1 LIFHSVPIHPGLQ
14 DGAFS
19 AHTGQFMKIAASMTD
34 LIGNTPL
41 VWLKRI
47 TEARLAGK
55 LESFNPGGS
64 VKDRIGLS
72 MIEDAEQRGALKPG
86 MTIIEPTS
94 GNTGIA
100 LAWIAAIKGYRLILT
115 MPEAMTPERR
125 MLLNALGATVI
136 LTEDLSGMG
145 GAIAKARELAAK
157 LGNAFIP
164 MQFENSANPDI
175 HSRTTAREI
184 WDDTDGAV
192 DIVVAGVGTGGTVTG
207 VARTLKQHKPALQ
220 MIAVEPAGSAVLSGK
235 PAGSHM
241 IQGIG
246 AGFIPQVLDRAVI
259 DEIIQVSDAQSFQ
272 MTRALLRKEG
282 IIAGLSSG
290 AAVHAAMEIAQRDE
304 NRDKL
309 IVVILPDTGERY
321 LSTANFEA

>member
-1 LIFHSVPIHPGLQ
+1 
-14 DGAFS
+14 
-19 AHTGQFMKIAASMTD
+19 MKIADSMLD
-34 LIGNTPL
+34 LVGHTPL
-41 VWLKRI
+41 VWLSRI
-47 TEARLAGK
+47 TAARLAGK
-55 LESFNPGGS
+55 LEAFNPGGS

-72 MIEDAEQRGALKPG
+72 MIEDAEKRGVLKPG

-136 LTEDLSGMG
+136 LTEDLSGIG
-145 GAIAKARELAAK
+145 GAIAKAQELAIK

-164 MQFENSANPDI
+164 MQFENSANPEI
-175 HSRTTAREI
+175 HSRTTAQEI
-184 WDDTDGAV
+184 WDDTDGEVA
-192 DIVVAGVGTGGTVTG
+192 IVVAGVGTGGTVTG
-207 VARTLKQHKPALQ
+207 VARALKQRKSSVQ
-220 MIAVEPAGSAVLSGK
+220 IVAVEPAASAVLSGK

-246 AGFIPQVLDRAVI
+246 AGFIPKVLDRTVI
-259 DEIIQVSDAQSFQ
+259 DEVMQVTDAQAFQ
-272 MTRALLRKEG
+272 MTKVLLRQEG
-282 IIAGLSSG
+282 IIAGISSG
-290 AAVHAAMEIAQRDE
+290 AAVHAAMEVSRQPD
-304 NRDKL
+304 NKDKL

-321 LSTANFEA
+321 LSTASFET

>member
-1 LIFHSVPIHPGLQ
+1 
-14 DGAFS
+14 
-19 AHTGQFMKIAASMTD
+19 MKIADSMLD
-34 LIGNTPL
+34 LVGHTPL
-41 VWLKRI
+41 VWLRRI
-47 TEARLAGK
+47 TAARLAGK
-55 LESFNPGGS
+55 LEAFNPGGS

-72 MIEDAEQRGALKPG
+72 MIEDAEKRGVLKPG

-145 GAIAKARELAAK
+145 GAIAKAQELATK

-164 MQFENSANPDI
+164 MQFENSANPEI
-175 HSRTTAREI
+175 HSRTTAQEI
-184 WDDTDGAV
+184 WDDTDGEVA
-192 DIVVAGVGTGGTVTG
+192 IVVAGVGTGGTVTG
-207 VARTLKQHKPALQ
+207 VARALKQRKSSVQ
-220 MIAVEPAGSAVLSGK
+220 IVAVEPAASAVLSGK

-246 AGFIPQVLDRAVI
+246 AGFIPKVLDRTVI
-259 DEIIQVSDAQSFQ
+259 DRVMQVTDAQAFQ
-272 MTRALLRKEG
+272 MTKVLLRQEG
-282 IIAGLSSG
+282 IIAGISSG
-290 AAVHAAMEIAQRDE
+290 AAVHAAVEVSRQPD
-304 NRDKL
+304 NKDKL

-321 LSTANFEA
+321 LSTASFET

>member
-1 LIFHSVPIHPGLQ
+1 
-14 DGAFS
+14 
-19 AHTGQFMKIAASMTD
+19 MKISESLID
-34 LIGNTPL
+34 LVGRTPL

-47 TEARLAGK
+47 SDTRLAGK

-72 MIEDAEQRGALKPG
+72 MIEDAEQRGILKPG

-100 LAWIAAIKGYRLILT
+100 LAWVAAIKGYRLILT

-136 LTEDLSGMG
+136 LTEDMSGMG
-145 GAIAKARELAAK
+145 GAIAKARELAEQI
-157 LGNAFIP
+157 GNAFIP
-164 MQFENSANPDI
+164 MQFENQANPDV
-175 HSRTTAREI
+175 HVRTTAEEI
-184 WDDTDGAV
+184 WGDTDGTV

-207 VARTLKQHKPALQ
+207 VARALKQKKPSVQ
-220 MIAVEPAGSAVLSGK
+220 MIAVEPASSAVLSGK

-246 AGFIPQVLDRAVI
+246 AGFIPQVLDRSVI
-259 DEIIQVSDAQSFQ
+259 DEIIPVTDAQAFH
-272 MTRALLRKEG
+272 MTRMLLRKEG
-282 IIAGLSSG
+282 IIAGISSG
-290 AAVHAAMEIAQRDE
+290 AALHAAIAVSKKTE

-321 LSTANFEA
+321 LSTSTFEP

>member
-1 LIFHSVPIHPGLQ
+1 MNIAESLI
-14 DGAFS
+14 
-19 AHTGQFMKIAASMTD
+19 D
-34 LIGNTPL
+34 LVGHTPL
-41 VWLKRI
+41 VWLRRI
-47 TEARLAGK
+47 TAARLAGK

-64 VKDRIGLS
+64 VKDRIGMS
-72 MIEDAEQRGALKPG
+72 MIEDAEKRGILRTG

-136 LTEDLSGMG
+136 LTEDTSGMS
-145 GAIAKARELAAK
+145 GAIAKAQELAQT

-164 MQFENSANPDI
+164 MQFENSANPEI
-175 HSRTTAREI
+175 HRRTTGREI
-184 WDDTDGAV
+184 WDDTDGEV

-207 VARTLKQHKPALQ
+207 VGRALKQNKPSVQ
-220 MIAVEPAGSAVLSGK
+220 MIAVEPASSAVLSGK

-246 AGFIPQVLDRAVI
+246 AGFVPTVLDRSVI
-259 DEIIQVSDAQSFQ
+259 DEIVQVTDAQAFQ
-272 MTRALLRKEG
+272 MTKILLRKEG
-282 IIAGLSSG
+282 IIAGISAG
-290 AAVHAAMEIAQRDE
+290 AALHAAIEVSKRLE

-321 LSTANFEA
+321 LSTASFER

>member
-1 LIFHSVPIHPGLQ
+1 
-14 DGAFS
+14 
-19 AHTGQFMKIAASMTD
+19 MKIADSMLD
-34 LIGNTPL
+34 LVGHTPL
-41 VWLKRI
+41 VWLRRI
-47 TEARLAGK
+47 TAAQLAGK
-55 LESFNPGGS
+55 LEAFNPGGS

-72 MIEDAEQRGALKPG
+72 MIEDAEKRGVLKPG

-145 GAIAKARELAAK
+145 GAIAKAQELATK

-164 MQFENSANPDI
+164 MQFENSANPEI
-175 HSRTTAREI
+175 HSRTTAQEI
-184 WDDTDGAV
+184 WDDTDGEVA
-192 DIVVAGVGTGGTVTG
+192 IVVAGVGTGGTVTG
-207 VARTLKQHKPALQ
+207 VARALKQRKSSVQ
-220 MIAVEPAGSAVLSGK
+220 IVAVEPAASAVLSGK

-246 AGFIPQVLDRAVI
+246 AGFIPKVLDRTVI
-259 DEIIQVSDAQSFQ
+259 DEVMQVTDAQAFQ
-272 MTRALLRKEG
+272 MTKVLLRQEG
-282 IIAGLSSG
+282 IIAGISSG
-290 AAVHAAMEIAQRDE
+290 AAVHAAVEISRQPD
-304 NRDKL
+304 NKDKL

-321 LSTANFEA
+321 LSTASFET

>member
-1 LIFHSVPIHPGLQ
+1 
-14 DGAFS
+14 
-19 AHTGQFMKIAASMTD
+19 M
-34 LIGNTPL
+34 
-41 VWLKRI
+41 
-47 TEARLAGK
+47 AGK
-55 LESFNPGGS
+55 LEAFNPGGS

-72 MIEDAEQRGALKPG
+72 MIEDAEKRGVLKPG

-145 GAIAKARELAAK
+145 GAIAKAQELAIK

-164 MQFENSANPDI
+164 MQFENSANPEI
-175 HSRTTAREI
+175 HSRTTAQEI
-184 WDDTDGAV
+184 WDDTDGEVA
-192 DIVVAGVGTGGTVTG
+192 IVVAGVGTGGTVTG
-207 VARTLKQHKPALQ
+207 VARALKQRKSSVQ
-220 MIAVEPAGSAVLSGK
+220 IVAVEPAASAVLSGK

-246 AGFIPQVLDRAVI
+246 AGFIPKVLDRTVI
-259 DEIIQVSDAQSFQ
+259 DEVMQVTDAQAFQ
-272 MTRALLRKEG
+272 MTKVLLRQEG
-282 IIAGLSSG
+282 IIAGISSG
-290 AAVHAAMEIAQRDE
+290 AAVHAAVEVSRQPD
-304 NRDKL
+304 NKDKL

-321 LSTANFEA
+321 LSTASFET

>member
-1 LIFHSVPIHPGLQ
+1 
-14 DGAFS
+14 
-19 AHTGQFMKIAASMTD
+19 MKIADSMLD
-34 LIGNTPL
+34 LVGHTPL
-41 VWLKRI
+41 VWLRRI
-47 TEARLAGK
+47 TAARLAGK
-55 LESFNPGGS
+55 LEAFNPGGS

-72 MIEDAEQRGALKPG
+72 MIEDAEKRGVLKPG

-145 GAIAKARELAAK
+145 GAIAKAQELAIK

-164 MQFENSANPDI
+164 MQFENSANPEI
-175 HSRTTAREI
+175 HSRTTAQEI
-184 WDDTDGAV
+184 WDDTDGEVA
-192 DIVVAGVGTGGTVTG
+192 IVVAGVGTGGTVTG
-207 VARTLKQHKPALQ
+207 VARALKQRKSSVQ
-220 MIAVEPAGSAVLSGK
+220 IVAVEPAASAVLSGK

-246 AGFIPQVLDRAVI
+246 AGFIPKVLDRTVI
-259 DEIIQVSDAQSFQ
+259 DGVMQVTDAQAFQ
-272 MTRALLRKEG
+272 MTKVLLRQEG
-282 IIAGLSSG
+282 IIAGISSG
-290 AAVHAAMEIAQRDE
+290 AAVHAAVEVSRQPD
-304 NRDKL
+304 NKDKL

-321 LSTANFEA
+321 LSTTSFET

>member
-1 LIFHSVPIHPGLQ
+1 
-14 DGAFS
+14 
-19 AHTGQFMKIAASMTD
+19 MKIAESLID
-34 LIGNTPL
+34 LVGHTPL

-47 TEARLAGK
+47 TDARLAGK

-72 MIEDAEQRGALKPG
+72 MIEDAEQRGILKPG

-100 LAWIAAIKGYRLILT
+100 LAWVAAIKGYRLILT

-136 LTEDLSGMG
+136 LTEDLAGMG
-145 GAIAKARELAAK
+145 GAIAKARELAEK
-157 LGNAFIP
+157 IGNAFIP
-164 MQFENSANPDI
+164 MQFENPANPEVHI
-175 HSRTTAREI
+175 RTTAQEI
-184 WDDTDGAV
+184 WDDTDGTV

-207 VARTLKQHKPALQ
+207 VARALKQKKPSVL
-220 MIAVEPAGSAVLSGK
+220 MIAVEPASSAVLSGK

-246 AGFIPQVLDRAVI
+246 AGFIPQVLDRNVI
-259 DEIIQVSDAQSFQ
+259 NEIIPVTDAQAFH
-272 MTRALLRKEG
+272 MTRMLLRKEG
-282 IIAGLSSG
+282 IIAGISSG
-290 AAVHAAMEIAQRDE
+290 AALHAAVEVSKRAE
-304 NRDKL
+304 NRNKL

-321 LSTANFEA
+321 LSTATFEP

>member
-1 LIFHSVPIHPGLQ
+1 
-14 DGAFS
+14 
-19 AHTGQFMKIAASMTD
+19 MKIADSMLD
-34 LIGNTPL
+34 LVGHTPL
-41 VWLKRI
+41 VWLRRI
-47 TEARLAGK
+47 TAARLAGK
-55 LESFNPGGS
+55 LEAFNPGGS

-72 MIEDAEQRGALKPG
+72 MIEDAEKRGVLKPG

-145 GAIAKARELAAK
+145 GAIGKAQELATK

-164 MQFENSANPDI
+164 MQFENSANPEI
-175 HSRTTAREI
+175 HSRTTAQEI
-184 WDDTDGAV
+184 WDDTDGEVA
-192 DIVVAGVGTGGTVTG
+192 IVVAGVGTGGTVTG
-207 VARTLKQHKPALQ
+207 VARALKQRKSSVQ
-220 MIAVEPAGSAVLSGK
+220 IVAVEPAASAVLSGK

-246 AGFIPQVLDRAVI
+246 AGFIPKVLDRTVI
-259 DEIIQVSDAQSFQ
+259 DEVMQVTDAQAFQ
-272 MTRALLRKEG
+272 MTKVLLRQEG
-282 IIAGLSSG
+282 IIAGISSG
-290 AAVHAAMEIAQRDE
+290 AAVHAAVEVSKQPD
-304 NRDKL
+304 NKDKL

-321 LSTANFEA
+321 LSTASFET

>member
-1 LIFHSVPIHPGLQ
+1 
-14 DGAFS
+14 
-19 AHTGQFMKIAASMTD
+19 MKIAESLID
-34 LIGNTPL
+34 LVGHTPL
-41 VWLKRI
+41 VWLRRI
-47 TEARLAGK
+47 SDARLAGK

-72 MIEDAEQRGALKPG
+72 MIEDAEQRGILKPG

-100 LAWIAAIKGYRLILT
+100 LAWVAAIRGYRLILT

-136 LTEDLSGMG
+136 LTEDLAGMG
-145 GAIAKARELAAK
+145 GAIAKARELAEK
-157 LGNAFIP
+157 VGNAFIP
-164 MQFENSANPDI
+164 MQFENPANPEVHI
-175 HSRTTAREI
+175 RTTAQEI
-184 WDDTDGAV
+184 WDDTDGTV

-207 VARTLKQHKPALQ
+207 VARALKQKKPSVL
-220 MIAVEPAGSAVLSGK
+220 MIAVEPASSAVLSGK

-246 AGFIPQVLDRAVI
+246 AGFIPQVLDRSVI
-259 DEIIQVSDAQSFQ
+259 DEIIPVTDAQAFH
-272 MTRALLRKEG
+272 MTRMLLRKEG
-282 IIAGLSSG
+282 IIAGISSG
-290 AAVHAAMEIAQRDE
+290 AALHAAIAVSKKTEI
-304 NRDKL
+304 RDKL

-321 LSTANFEA
+321 LSTSTFEP

>member
-1 LIFHSVPIHPGLQ
+1 
-14 DGAFS
+14 
-19 AHTGQFMKIAASMTD
+19 
-34 LIGNTPL
+34 
-41 VWLKRI
+41 
-47 TEARLAGK
+47 
-55 LESFNPGGS
+55 
-64 VKDRIGLS
+64 
-72 MIEDAEQRGALKPG
+72 MIEDAEQRGVLKPG

-145 GAIAKARELAAK
+145 GAIAKAQELAIK

-164 MQFENSANPDI
+164 MQFENSANPEI
-175 HSRTTAREI
+175 HSRTTAQEI
-184 WDDTDGAV
+184 WDDTDGEVA
-192 DIVVAGVGTGGTVTG
+192 IVVAGVGTGGTVTG
-207 VARTLKQHKPALQ
+207 VARALKQRKSSVQ
-220 MIAVEPAGSAVLSGK
+220 IVAVEPAASAVLSGN

-246 AGFIPQVLDRAVI
+246 AGFIPKVLDRTVI
-259 DEIIQVSDAQSFQ
+259 DRVMQVTDAQAFQ
-272 MTRALLRKEG
+272 MTKFLLRQEG
-282 IIAGLSSG
+282 IIAGISSG
-290 AAVHAAMEIAQRDE
+290 AAVHAAVEVSRQPD
-304 NRDKL
+304 NKDKL

-321 LSTANFEA
+321 LSTASFET

>member
-1 LIFHSVPIHPGLQ
+1 
-14 DGAFS
+14 
-19 AHTGQFMKIAASMTD
+19 MKIAASM
-34 LIGNTPL
+34 LELVGHTPL
-41 VWLKRI
+41 VWLSRI
-47 TEARLAGK
+47 TKSRVAGK

-72 MIEDAEQRGALKPG
+72 MIEDAEKRGVLKPG

-145 GAIAKARELAAK
+145 GAIAKAQELAIK

-164 MQFENSANPDI
+164 MQFENSANPEI
-175 HSRTTAREI
+175 HSRTTAQEI
-184 WDDTDGAV
+184 WDDTDGEVA
-192 DIVVAGVGTGGTVTG
+192 IVVAGVGTGGTVTG
-207 VARTLKQHKPALQ
+207 VARALKQRKSSVQ
-220 MIAVEPAGSAVLSGK
+220 IVAVEPAASAVLSGN

-246 AGFIPQVLDRAVI
+246 AGFIPKVLDRTVI
-259 DEIIQVSDAQSFQ
+259 DRVMQVTDAQAFQ
-272 MTRALLRKEG
+272 MTKFLLRQEG
-282 IIAGLSSG
+282 IIAGISSG
-290 AAVHAAMEIAQRDE
+290 AAVHAAVEVSRQPD
-304 NRDKL
+304 NKDKL

-321 LSTANFEA
+321 LSTASFET

>member
-1 LIFHSVPIHPGLQ
+1 
-14 DGAFS
+14 
-19 AHTGQFMKIAASMTD
+19 MKIAESLID
-34 LIGNTPL
+34 LVGHTPL

-47 TEARLAGK
+47 TDAQLAGK

-72 MIEDAEQRGALKPG
+72 MIEDAEQHGTLKPG

-100 LAWIAAIKGYRLILT
+100 LAWVAAIKGYRLILT

-136 LTEDLSGMG
+136 LTEDSAGMG
-145 GAIAKARELAAK
+145 GAIAKARELAQGI
-157 LGNAFIP
+157 GNAFIP
-164 MQFENSANPDI
+164 MQFENRANPDV
-175 HSRTTAREI
+175 HFRTTAQEI
-184 WDDTDGAV
+184 WDDTDGTV

-207 VARTLKQHKPALQ
+207 VAKALKQKKPSVQ
-220 MIAVEPAGSAVLSGK
+220 IIAVEPASSAVLSGK

-246 AGFIPQVLDRAVI
+246 AGFIPQVLDRNVL
-259 DEIIQVSDAQSFQ
+259 DEIIPVTDAQAFY
-272 MTRALLRKEG
+272 MTRLLLRKEG
-282 IIAGLSSG
+282 IIAGISSG
-290 AAVHAAMEIAQRDE
+290 AALHAAVAVSKRAE
-304 NRDKL
+304 NNNKL

-321 LSTANFEA
+321 LSTATFEP

>member
-1 LIFHSVPIHPGLQ
+1 
-14 DGAFS
+14 
-19 AHTGQFMKIAASMTD
+19 MKIADSMLD
-34 LIGNTPL
+34 LVGHTPL
-41 VWLKRI
+41 VWLHRI
-47 TEARLAGK
+47 TAARLAGK
-55 LESFNPGGS
+55 LEAFNPGGS

-72 MIEDAEQRGALKPG
+72 MIEDAEKRGVLKPG

-145 GAIAKARELAAK
+145 GAIAKAQELAIK

-164 MQFENSANPDI
+164 MQFENSANPEI
-175 HSRTTAREI
+175 HSRTTAQEI
-184 WDDTDGAV
+184 WDDTDGEVA
-192 DIVVAGVGTGGTVTG
+192 IVVAGVGTGGTVTG
-207 VARTLKQHKPALQ
+207 VARALKQRKSSVQ
-220 MIAVEPAGSAVLSGK
+220 IVAVEPAASAVLSGK

-246 AGFIPQVLDRAVI
+246 AGFIPKVLDRTVI
-259 DEIIQVSDAQSFQ
+259 DEVMQVTDAQAFQ
-272 MTRALLRKEG
+272 MTKALLRQEG
-282 IIAGLSSG
+282 IIAGISSG
-290 AAVHAAMEIAQRDE
+290 AAVHAAVEVSRQPD
-304 NRDKL
+304 NKDKL

-321 LSTANFEA
+321 LSTASFET

>member
-1 LIFHSVPIHPGLQ
+1 
-14 DGAFS
+14 
-19 AHTGQFMKIAASMTD
+19 MKISESLID
-34 LIGNTPL
+34 LVGRTPL

-47 TEARLAGK
+47 SDTRLAGK

-72 MIEDAEQRGALKPG
+72 MIEDAEQRGILKPG

-100 LAWIAAIKGYRLILT
+100 LAWVAAIKGYRLILT

-136 LTEDLSGMG
+136 LTEDMSGMG
-145 GAIAKARELAAK
+145 GAIAKARELAEQI
-157 LGNAFIP
+157 GNAFIP
-164 MQFENSANPDI
+164 MQFENQANPDV
-175 HSRTTAREI
+175 HVRTTAEEI
-184 WDDTDGAV
+184 WNDTDGTV

-207 VARTLKQHKPALQ
+207 VARALKQKKPSVQ
-220 MIAVEPAGSAVLSGK
+220 MIAVEPASSAVLSGK

-246 AGFIPQVLDRAVI
+246 AGFIPQVLDRSVI
-259 DEIIQVSDAQSFQ
+259 DEIIPVTDAQAFR
-272 MTRALLRKEG
+272 MTRMLLRKEG
-282 IIAGLSSG
+282 IIAGISSG
-290 AAVHAAMEIAQRDE
+290 AALHAAVEVSKKTE

-321 LSTANFEA
+321 LSTATFEP

>member
-1 LIFHSVPIHPGLQ
+1 
-14 DGAFS
+14 
-19 AHTGQFMKIAASMTD
+19 MKISESLID
-34 LIGNTPL
+34 LVGRTPL

-47 TEARLAGK
+47 SDTRLAGK

-72 MIEDAEQRGALKPG
+72 MIEDAEQRGILKPG

-100 LAWIAAIKGYRLILT
+100 LAWVAAIKGYRLILT

-136 LTEDLSGMG
+136 LTEDMSGMG
-145 GAIAKARELAAK
+145 GAIAKARELAEQI
-157 LGNAFIP
+157 GNAFIP
-164 MQFENSANPDI
+164 MQFENQANPDV
-175 HSRTTAREI
+175 HLRTTAEEI
-184 WDDTDGAV
+184 WYDTDGAV

-207 VARTLKQHKPALQ
+207 VARALKQKKPSVQ
-220 MIAVEPAGSAVLSGK
+220 MIAVEPASSAVLSGK

-246 AGFIPQVLDRAVI
+246 AGFIPQVLDRSVI
-259 DEIIQVSDAQSFQ
+259 DEIIPVTDAQAFR
-272 MTRALLRKEG
+272 MTRMLLRKEG
-282 IIAGLSSG
+282 IIAGISSG
-290 AAVHAAMEIAQRDE
+290 AALHAAIEVSKRKE
-304 NRDKL
+304 NRAKL

-321 LSTANFEA
+321 LSTATFEP

>member
-1 LIFHSVPIHPGLQ
+1 
-14 DGAFS
+14 
-19 AHTGQFMKIAASMTD
+19 MKIADSMLD
-34 LIGNTPL
+34 LVGHTPL
-41 VWLKRI
+41 VWLRRI
-47 TEARLAGK
+47 TAARLAGK
-55 LESFNPGGS
+55 LEAFNPGGS

-72 MIEDAEQRGALKPG
+72 MIEDAEKRGVLKPG

-145 GAIAKARELAAK
+145 GAIGKAQELAIK

-164 MQFENSANPDI
+164 MQFENSANPEI
-175 HSRTTAREI
+175 HSRTTAQEI
-184 WDDTDGAV
+184 WDDTDGEVA
-192 DIVVAGVGTGGTVTG
+192 IVVAGVGTGGTVTG
-207 VARTLKQHKPALQ
+207 VARALKQRKSSVQ
-220 MIAVEPAGSAVLSGK
+220 IVAVEPAASAVLSGK

-246 AGFIPQVLDRAVI
+246 AGFIPKVLDRTVI
-259 DEIIQVSDAQSFQ
+259 DEVMQVTDAQAFQ
-272 MTRALLRKEG
+272 MTKVLLRQEG
-282 IIAGLSSG
+282 IIAGISSG
-290 AAVHAAMEIAQRDE
+290 AAVHAAVEVSRQPD
-304 NRDKL
+304 NKDKL

-321 LSTANFEA
+321 LSTASFET

>member
-1 LIFHSVPIHPGLQ
+1 ML
-14 DGAFS
+14 
-19 AHTGQFMKIAASMTD
+19 D
-34 LIGNTPL
+34 LVGHTPL
-41 VWLKRI
+41 VWLRRI
-47 TEARLAGK
+47 TAARLAGK
-55 LESFNPGGS
+55 LEAFNPGGS

-72 MIEDAEQRGALKPG
+72 MIEDAEKRGVLKPG

-145 GAIAKARELAAK
+145 GAIAKAQELAIK

-164 MQFENSANPDI
+164 MQFENSANPEI
-175 HSRTTAREI
+175 HSRTTAQEI
-184 WDDTDGAV
+184 WDDTDGEVA
-192 DIVVAGVGTGGTVTG
+192 IVVAGVGTGGTVTG
-207 VARTLKQHKPALQ
+207 VARALKQRKSSVQ
-220 MIAVEPAGSAVLSGK
+220 IVAVEPAASAVLSGK

-246 AGFIPQVLDRAVI
+246 AGFIPKVLDRTVI
-259 DEIIQVSDAQSFQ
+259 DEVMQVTDAQAFQ
-272 MTRALLRKEG
+272 MTKVLLRQEG
-282 IIAGLSSG
+282 IIAGISSG
-290 AAVHAAMEIAQRDE
+290 AAVHAAVEVSRQPD
-304 NRDKL
+304 NKDKL

-321 LSTANFEA
+321 LSTASFET

>member
-1 LIFHSVPIHPGLQ
+1 
-14 DGAFS
+14 
-19 AHTGQFMKIAASMTD
+19 MKISESLID
-34 LIGNTPL
+34 LVGRTPL

-47 TEARLAGK
+47 SDARLAGK

-72 MIEDAEQRGALKPG
+72 MIEDAEQRGILKPG

-100 LAWIAAIKGYRLILT
+100 LAWVAAIKGYRLILT

-136 LTEDLSGMG
+136 LTEDMSGMG
-145 GAIAKARELAAK
+145 GAIAKARELAEQI
-157 LGNAFIP
+157 GNAFIP
-164 MQFENSANPDI
+164 MQFENQANPDV
-175 HSRTTAREI
+175 HVRTTAEEI
-184 WDDTDGAV
+184 WNDTDGTV
-192 DIVVAGVGTGGTVTG
+192 DIVVAGVGTGGTATG
-207 VARTLKQHKPALQ
+207 VARALKQKKPSVQ
-220 MIAVEPAGSAVLSGK
+220 MIAVEPASSAVLSGK

-246 AGFIPQVLDRAVI
+246 AGFIPQVLDRSVI
-259 DEIIQVSDAQSFQ
+259 DEIIPVTDAQAFR
-272 MTRALLRKEG
+272 MTRMLLRKEG
-282 IIAGLSSG
+282 IIAGISSG
-290 AAVHAAMEIAQRDE
+290 AALYAAVEVSKKTE

-321 LSTANFEA
+321 LSTATFEP

>member
-1 LIFHSVPIHPGLQ
+1 MNIAESLIELVGH
-14 DGAFS
+14 
-19 AHTGQFMKIAASMTD
+19 
-34 LIGNTPL
+34 TPL

-47 TEARLAGK
+47 TDSQLAGK

-72 MIEDAEQRGALKPG
+72 MIEDAEQHGALKSG

-100 LAWIAAIKGYRLILT
+100 LAWVAAIKGYRLILT

-136 LTEDLSGMG
+136 LTEDSAGMG
-145 GAIAKARELAAK
+145 GAIAKARELAQGI
-157 LGNAFIP
+157 GNAFIP
-164 MQFENSANPDI
+164 MQFENRANPDV
-175 HSRTTAREI
+175 HFRTTAQEI
-184 WDDTDGAV
+184 WDDTDGTV
-192 DIVVAGVGTGGTVTG
+192 DIIVAGVGTGGTVTG
-207 VARTLKQHKPALQ
+207 VAKALKQKKPSVQ
-220 MIAVEPAGSAVLSGK
+220 IIAVEPASSAVLSGK

-246 AGFIPQVLDRAVI
+246 AGFIPQVLERNVL
-259 DEIIQVSDAQSFQ
+259 DEIIPVTDAQAFY
-272 MTRALLRKEG
+272 MTRLLLRKEG
-282 IIAGLSSG
+282 IIAGISSG
-290 AAVHAAMEIAQRDE
+290 AALHAAVAVSKRAE
-304 NRDKL
+304 NNNKL

-321 LSTANFEA
+321 LSTATFEP